1 MIIRYDLTA
10 QGMLLRDL
18 GEFTTQL
25 KALRKELDDYTQN
38 NSLPFG
44 VLFQLQALAYNAY
57 LHPTT
62 VLSLVKEL
70 RHIMRVDPAAGKSFI
85 SVNAMRKLFN
95 MIGWPSPHGNPM
107 DFKVS
112 SLVAVLK
119 QNGQEIQEG
128 FA

>member
-70 RHIMRVDPAAGKSFI
+70 RHISQLSFCGTK
-85 SVNAMRKLFN
+85 AERA
-95 MIGWPSPHGNPM
+95 GNPGG
-107 DFKVS
+107 FRIKGR
-112 SLVAVLK
+112 SLQSYCK
-119 QNGQEIQEG
+119 YGMNK
-128 FA
+128 